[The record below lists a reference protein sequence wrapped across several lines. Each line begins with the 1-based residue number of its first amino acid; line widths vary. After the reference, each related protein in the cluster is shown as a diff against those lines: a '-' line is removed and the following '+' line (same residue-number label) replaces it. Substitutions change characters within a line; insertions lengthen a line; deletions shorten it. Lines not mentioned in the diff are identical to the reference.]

1 MCPALSSLYSSWRDY
16 SWSPLHPQKW
26 PSLEDTLYRHLD
38 PGHSSAAGVSLRQHL
53 PPHCSPGQ
61 LPVCPTKV
69 PARPRC
75 YPQAL
80 PGRSSLG
87 SSLFWINISTIGIH
101 SGFLGL
107 PLFFSQIDLSDFFGS
122 TLHLTHEDAE
132 AQKKGRNLP
141 KVTWWVS
148 GKNKAELGS
157 PDSQHSLQS
166 HSEWLSYRRP
176 RECCTYL

>member
-107 PLFFSQIDLSDFFGS
+107 PLFFSQILLMIVNVIGRAGTLNLFQKLLSVLQNYLFCSSIQSSSF
-122 TLHLTHEDAE
+122 LTSC
-132 AQKKGRNLP
+132 NF
-141 KVTWWVS
+141 
-148 GKNKAELGS
+148 
-157 PDSQHSLQS
+157 
-166 HSEWLSYRRP
+166 
-176 RECCTYL
+176 